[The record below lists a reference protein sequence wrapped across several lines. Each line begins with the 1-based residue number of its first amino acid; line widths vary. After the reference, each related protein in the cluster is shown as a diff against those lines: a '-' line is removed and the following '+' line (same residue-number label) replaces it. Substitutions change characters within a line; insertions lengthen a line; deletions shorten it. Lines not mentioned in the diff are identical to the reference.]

1 GVADLRRAG
10 DEQRRRRAAEI
21 DQFGIGIVVREGAL
35 RLAGEQPA
43 EGRIALAEARDVAV
57 DAALVVVEDRI
68 RVRGREVEFD
78 IGLDLAVRARRA
90 RIEENT
96 RLLGREIPSR
106 AAAMREADRRARAR
120 REGMRVERD

>member
-1 GVADLRRAG
+1 QG
-10 DEQRRRRAAEI
+10 RRRAAEI
-21 DQFGIGIVVREGAL
+21 EQFGIGVVVSEGAL
-35 RLAGEQPA
+35 RLTGEQPA

-90 RIEENT
+90 RIEEDT
-96 RLLGREIPSR
+96 RLLGRENPIR
-106 AAAMREADRRARAR
+106 ATAMGETDRRARAR